1 MQGKEERAV
10 ACGKW
15 RFILS
20 LPYLLRTGPLVQ
32 LCCSGTESQRSYA
45 GTANPAR
52 KGTGSHTPGAKQACP
67 RNLREEL
74 KSGFDCCVHPFRNGA
89 RGLFF
94 FSSPN
99 FCFELSFPKAG
110 HRQGYSS
117 SFRTAQCPCRYQE
130 RGQGAELECYC
141 PGDAS
146 QPLDVRSLW
155 ISWPERVP
163 LCLAALEDLSS
174 LDSSKL
180 FSPHWRF

>member
-1 MQGKEERAV
+1 MQGKGERAI
-10 ACGKW
+10 AHGKW

-74 KSGFDCCVHPFRNGA
+74 KSGFGCCVHPFRNGA

-94 FSSPN
+94 FFLLPPIFALN
-99 FCFELSFPKAG
+99 YSFPKPAIARG
-110 HRQGYSS
+110 IPAAFAQPSARVGTRREDREQSWS
-117 SFRTAQCPCRYQE
+117 ATALGMLP
-130 RGQGAELECYC
+130 
-141 PGDAS
+141 
-146 QPLDVRSLW
+146 SLW
-155 ISWPERVP
+155 TSVACGFPGQNGC
-163 LCLAALEDLSS
+163 LCV
-174 LDSSKL
+174 
-180 FSPHWRF
+180 